1 MKAPKKKVEL
11 IFAIVA
17 VLAALGGF
25 LFFRHRAPPQPSAP
39 SLPQQPVLPAI
50 PTPDL
55 VSKKD
60 LKIPAG
66 EIVELIKQKNWSG
79 LDQKFSKKQDPEK
92 IENLLSQIIYS
103 LDTKLISEIESE
115 YILKALFHQLERPA
129 ELQPRAR
136 ILISKIFGKLTPSE
150 LQKKEITKKYQANQ
164 WLDKIFW
171 LDVSIA
177 WAPMRPSTL
186 KLLNGLFKTNRSD
199 LLADYFYYLSKI
211 SSKKILNQHIK
222 GTVTNIAKFSSQQQ
236 AYIKKQISLLESN
249 SNLYD

>member
-17 VLAALGGF
+17 VMAALGGF
-25 LFFRHRAPPQPSAP
+25 LFFRHRGPAPTSP
-39 SLPQQPVLPAI
+39 LPYQPVLPAK
-50 PTPDL
+50 TAPDL
-55 VSKKD
+55 VSKND

-66 EIVELIKQKNWSG
+66 EIVELIKQKNWTG
-79 LDQKFSKKQDPEK
+79 LTEKFSTKQDSEK
-92 IENLLSQIIYS
+92 IEGRLSQIIYS
-103 LDTKLISEIESE
+103 LDTKLIGDVESE
-115 YILKALFHQLERPA
+115 YILKALLYQLERPA

-136 ILISKIFGKLTPSE
+136 ILISKIFGKLT
-150 LQKKEITKKYQANQ
+150 LTDFQKKEITKKYQANR

-177 WAPMRPSTL
+177 WNPMRPSTL
-186 KLLNGLFKTNRSD
+186 KLLNGLFKANRSD

-222 GTVTNIAKFSSQQQ
+222 GTVANIAKFSSQQQ
-236 AYIKKQISLLESN
+236 AYIKRQISLLENN
-249 SNLYD
+249 SALHD